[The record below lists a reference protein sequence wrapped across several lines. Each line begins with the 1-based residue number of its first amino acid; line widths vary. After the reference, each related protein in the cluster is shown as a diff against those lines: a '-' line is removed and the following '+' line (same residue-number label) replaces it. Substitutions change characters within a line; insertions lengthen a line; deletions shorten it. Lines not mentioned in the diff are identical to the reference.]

1 MVIVVPKEE
10 EVVKDRKE
18 IKVLEAQNQE
28 VHKEVKVLKD
38 TKVEIMDHKEV
49 KVVEVLKVLKVIK
62 ELPQQD

>member
-10 EVVKDRKE
+10 EVVKDHKE

-38 TKVEIMDHKEV
+38 TKVEITDHKEV
-49 KVVEVLKVLKVIK
+49 RVVEVLKVLKVIK